1 MLIDAVQTRQVETK
15 LMIVV
20 SKLLIMAAILL
31 FSFAP
36 AYAFEVHRYV
46 IQDSE
51 LRIYPVD
58 QSLGRRQQ
66 HAALYGILEIM
77 QQGAPQDLVD
87 FVKVSLYEMAGLYEE
102 EALRSDKS
110 TNKDG
115 FQIARWRN
123 QSMEFAANLY
133 HVADSIDI
141 TTSLEVDMDDTGEL
155 QILIDGKP
163 YILNSPQIA
172 KPQVLD
178 ERIINHLCSMRYC
191 DPGLP
196 AVQQNNFKRTIV
208 IEAAWNVT
216 EENMPEYVT
225 SDGLH
230 FRFANL
236 ENRSR
241 KQIALL
247 KIIKEIKFIAETLKD
262 AKSKGVPIEW
272 GSLSIKSFFGSYD
285 YRISLNP
292 FGDTVYIHL
301 PELHRVDSWQEKFMP
316 WIQSRVEDQ
325 THEHYLDGDELLATS
340 VK

>member
-1 MLIDAVQTRQVETK
+1 MLF
-15 LMIVV
+15 
-20 SKLLIMAAILL
+20 IMTAILL
-31 FSFAP
+31 LSFAP

-58 QSLGRRQQ
+58 QSLSRRQQ
-66 HAALYGILEIM
+66 HAALYGILEM
-77 QQGAPQDLVD
+77 MKQGTTQDLVD
-87 FVKVSLYEMAGLYEE
+87 FVQVSLYEMAGLYEE
-102 EALRSDKS
+102 EAMRSDKS

-115 FQIARWRN
+115 FQFARWRN
-123 QSMEFAANLY
+123 QALEFATNLY
-133 HVADSIDI
+133 RVANSIDI
-141 TTSLEVDMDDTGEL
+141 TTNLEVDIDSAGDL
-155 QILIDGKP
+155 QMLIDGRP

-172 KPQVLD
+172 KPQILD

-191 DPGLP
+191 DPELL
-196 AVQQNNFKRTIV
+196 AVQQNKFKRTIV

-216 EENMPEYVT
+216 EENTPEYVT

-230 FRFANL
+230 FVFANL

-272 GSLSIKSFFGSYD
+272 ESLSIKPFFGSYD
-285 YRISLNP
+285 HRISLNP
-292 FGDTVYIHL
+292 FGDTVYIKL
-301 PELHRVDSWQEKFMP
+301 PELYRIGGWQEKIMP
-316 WIQSRVEDQ
+316 WIQAQVEEETYAQ
-325 THEHYLDGDELLATS
+325 YLDGDELLATS
-340 VK
+340 IK